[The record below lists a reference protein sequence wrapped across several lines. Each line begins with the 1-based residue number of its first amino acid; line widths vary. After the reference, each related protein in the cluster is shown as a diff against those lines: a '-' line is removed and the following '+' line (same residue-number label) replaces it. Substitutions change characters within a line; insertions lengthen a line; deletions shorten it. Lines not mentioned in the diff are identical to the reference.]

1 MHLFVKHAGF
11 HIDTWR
17 HIRKKKPASFL
28 FIGRYFPIY
37 YKTMDFIFTC
47 VEKYLEKN
55 KFNDFWTLIFQ
66 FEIHELTKE
75 LKFPWI
81 NYLALCIKSGI
92 MMKNMHVQDVT
103 TKNYIIFFFNSTW
116 FTRPTCFVINKHSLI
131 GNTKFTYPGAGAS
144 FWLLKKL
151 T

>member
-1 MHLFVKHAGF
+1 MAFLCIYLLNRFSHRHLK
-11 HIDTWR
+11 TY
-17 HIRKKKPASFL
+17 KKKNPTSFL
-28 FIGRYFPIY
+28 FMGRYFSIY

-92 MMKNMHVQDVT
+92 MHDEE
-103 TKNYIIFFFNSTW
+103 YAC
-116 FTRPTCFVINKHSLI
+116 TRC
-131 GNTKFTYPGAGAS
+131 YY
-144 FWLLKKL
+144 KKL
-151 T
+151 YNFFSIQPGLHDQHVLLSTNTH

>member
-1 MHLFVKHAGF
+1 
-11 HIDTWR
+11 
-17 HIRKKKPASFL
+17 
-28 FIGRYFPIY
+28 
-37 YKTMDFIFTC
+37 MDFIFTC

-81 NYLALCIKSGI
+81 KYLALCIKAGI

-103 TKNYIIFFFNSTW
+103 AKNYIIFFSIQPGLHDQHVLLST
-116 FTRPTCFVINKHSLI
+116 
-131 GNTKFTYPGAGAS
+131 NTH
-144 FWLLKKL
+144 W
-151 T
+151 

>member
-1 MHLFVKHAGF
+1 MAFLCIYLLNRFSHRHLK
-11 HIDTWR
+11 TYK
-17 HIRKKKPASFL
+17 KKKPTSFL
-28 FIGRYFPIY
+28 FIGRYFSIY

-55 KFNDFWTLIFQ
+55 TLNDFWTLIFQ

-103 TKNYIIFFFNSTW
+103 TKNYIIFFSIQPGLHDQHVLLST
-116 FTRPTCFVINKHSLI
+116 
-131 GNTKFTYPGAGAS
+131 NTH
-144 FWLLKKL
+144 W
-151 T
+151 